1 MKGKTVKRAL
11 ALALAM
17 AVSLC
22 GCALKPQELMELLET
37 VRPGSGQSAPEEDAA
52 PPPCPDK
59 GGTPAP
65 DSAPPQA
72 TAQPRPSATEE
83 GRQSL
88 QWLREKIGFE
98 GTMFGVA
105 YLGYVG
111 GLFEEGFETG
121 FPQWLRETNAAM
133 LNEYPFIA
141 EIDPERIAGG
151 AGHLYC
157 IVPVD
162 ENATLAIN
170 RVYWDGGTQREEVTE
185 VLYRSEAGDPVL
197 LFANLDD
204 IPALADTHVTITD
217 SRGNVCDWYPTL
229 DEEGHIV
236 PCVTEDGVYSSADFT
251 EYGWKDT
258 PEALAPWLA
267 DDFEGMT
274 AAGLAGWESD
284 DMSCWLTQAPVE
296 PSGRNADFLLV
307 FYPGDEAGGTVDL
320 YWTYEG
326 ALSPEGVWSGFW
338 SIETVMEGPSDVTI
352 TLFHLG
358 GESGIAGGTTYIEET
373 YPCLMSPSGLELLIG
388 PGKNGVRLPFMP
400 PDEEVCLL
408 TRDESYTL
416 YPAGS
421 SD

>member
-11 ALALAM
+11 ALALALAM
-17 AVSLC
+17 AASLC
-22 GCALKPQELMELLET
+22 GCALRPQELIDLLNT

-141 EIDPERIAGG
+141 EIDPEHIAGG

-185 VLYRSEAGDPVL
+185 ILYRSEAGDPVL

-217 SRGNVCDWYPTL
+217 SQGNVCDWYPTL
-229 DEEGHIV
+229 DEEGRIV
-236 PCVTEDGVYSSADFT
+236 PCVTAGGVYSSADFT
-251 EYGWKDT
+251 EYGWKST
-258 PEALAPWLA
+258 SEALAPWLA
-267 DDFEGMT
+267 DGFEGMT
-274 AAGLAGWESD
+274 AVGLAGWESD
-284 DMSCWLTQAPVE
+284 DMSCWLAQAPVE
-296 PSGRNADFLLV
+296 PSGRNAEFLLV

-320 YWTYEG
+320 YLMYEG
-326 ALSPEGVWSGFW
+326 AFSLEGVWSGFW
-338 SIETVMEGPSDVTI
+338 SIETVMDGPSDVTI

-358 GESGIAGGTTYIEET
+358 GESGIADGTIYIEET
-373 YPCLMSPSGLELLIG
+373 YPCLISPSGLELLIG
-388 PGKNGVRLPFMP
+388 PGENGICLPFMT
-400 PDEEVCLL
+400 PDKEVYLL
-408 TRDESYTL
+408 ERDE
-416 YPAGS
+416 
-421 SD
+421 